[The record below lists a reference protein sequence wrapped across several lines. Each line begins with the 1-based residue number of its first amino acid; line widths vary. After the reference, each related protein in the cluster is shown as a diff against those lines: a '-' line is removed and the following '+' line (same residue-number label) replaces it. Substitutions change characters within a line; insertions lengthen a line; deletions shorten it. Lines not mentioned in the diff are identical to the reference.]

1 MMTLSLVRKFN
12 TILIMIVLLVCCPAT
27 ERDIILAKELLEKR
41 LHEIKQLEQS
51 LADVH
56 HDTSMSFIFY
66 CFTQPKMLD
75 KRESENLSLRETFL
89 SLSKQLSAN
98 EGTIKQ
104 LLKQGEGIYI
114 YILMTGAF
122 ILISFIDSMP
132 EVAQDA
138 TKALPGKINFNFKA

>member
-1 MMTLSLVRKFN
+1 
-12 TILIMIVLLVCCPAT
+12 
-27 ERDIILAKELLEKR
+27 
-41 LHEIKQLEQS
+41 
-51 LADVH
+51 
-56 HDTSMSFIFY
+56 
-66 CFTQPKMLD
+66 MLD